1 MILLL
6 TICVKCEISEWH
18 LIPWNYI
25 KNSSIRISGNTAYFL
40 TCSGAKIEF
49 AEFQSNQAPQL
60 PYHQSP
66 SFPILTKYYCK
77 SYAILLFYTKKKRYS
92 GCKINLHK
100 RYDLGFTITP
110 RDIIEHEKK
119 EILLRRLWWTTIL
132 RFLLCSSDF
141 FIQLPWRKFDS
152 EVGLFLR
159 FERSVLPTLINFFES
174 KNNILKELRTVL
186 VRYLVIDFF
195 SHEIKL
201 ATL

>member
-1 MILLL
+1 MKNLVILLL

-77 SYAILLFYTKKKRYS
+77 SYAILLFYTKKKYS

-100 RYDLGFTITP
+100 RYDLGFTITSWYNRAWEK
-110 RDIIEHEKK
+110 RDFIATALMNHNFALFVV
-119 EILLRRLWWTTIL
+119 LLR
-132 RFLLCSSDF
+132 
-141 FIQLPWRKFDS
+141 
-152 EVGLFLR
+152 LFH
-159 FERSVLPTLINFFES
+159 STS
-174 KNNILKELRTVL
+174 LKKVW
-186 VRYLVIDFF
+186 
-195 SHEIKL
+195 
-201 ATL
+201 